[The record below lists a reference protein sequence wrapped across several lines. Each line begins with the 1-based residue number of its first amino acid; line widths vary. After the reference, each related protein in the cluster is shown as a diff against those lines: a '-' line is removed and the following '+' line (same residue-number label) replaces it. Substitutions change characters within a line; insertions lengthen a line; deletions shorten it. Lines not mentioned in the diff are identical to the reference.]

1 MSFEYFCDNRF
12 DEKNKIIIARNAKK
26 YARKTYTV

>member
-1 MSFEYFCDNRF
+1 MSFEFLCDNRV
-12 DEKNKIIIARNAKK
+12 DEKNKIKIARNAKK